1 MIYYSFQDTYEEMVP
16 IGKIICLIRS
26 YRKHAEEMGSDPTDS
41 PLFFLKPA
49 SAVIFS
55 GDSIVIPPQSHCL
68 HHEIE
73 VGVVVGKRGKN
84 IPRTSALDHIL
95 GYVIGLDI
103 TARDIQD
110 EAKKHG
116 LPWSIAK
123 GFDTFAPLS
132 EVVLKERISTPN
144 DLDFSLEINGVLRQK
159 GNTRFLLWSIE
170 RIISDISD
178 CMTLEPGD
186 LILTGTPEGV
196 GKLQKGDSLRAE
208 LSHLVE
214 LSVDVA

>member
-55 GDSIVIPPQSHCL
+55 GASIVIPPQSHCL

-84 IPRTSALDHIL
+84 IPKTSALDHIL

-208 LSHLVE
+208 LSSVVE

>member
-1 MIYYSFQDTYEEMVP
+1 MVYYSFQDKFKGMLP

-26 YRKHAEEMGSDPTDS
+26 YKKHAEEMGSDPTDT
-41 PLFFLKPA
+41 PLFFLKPS

-55 GDSIVIPPQSHCL
+55 GDSIVIPSQSHCL
-68 HHEIE
+68 HHEVE
-73 VGVVVGKRGKN
+73 VGVVIGTRGKE
-84 IPRTSALDHIL
+84 IPKTSALDHIL

-110 EAKKHG
+110 EAKKHSW
-116 LPWSIAK
+116 PWSIAK

-132 EVVLKERISTPN
+132 DVVLKEKISAPN
-144 DLDFSLEINGVLRQK
+144 DLDFSLEINSVLRQK
-159 GNTRFLLWSIE
+159 GNTRFLFWSIE
-170 RIISDISD
+170 RIISDISA

-196 GKLQKGDSLRAE
+196 GKLQKGDRLRAQ
-208 LSHLVE
+208 LSSEVE
-214 LSVDVA
+214 LSVDVT